1 MRKLLAPIALGS
13 YLTVLVAASLWP
25 KPIDG
30 QGLLAA
36 ITYQVLVFT
45 RTVSWLSWLQYD
57 QLEQLANVLLYVPL
71 GIFLVILW
79 PKAKLWLICLIPLAV
94 SGLAE
99 ISQRLFL
106 PDRYATL
113 NDVFFNTLGG
123 VLGVFIA
130 VSIRQLM
137 RNSKTEH

>member
-1 MRKLLAPIALGS
+1 LRKLLAPIALGS

>member
-1 MRKLLAPIALGS
+1 MRKLLVPIALGS

-25 KPIDG
+25 KPVDG

-45 RTVSWLSWLQYD
+45 STVSWLSWLQYN
-57 QLEQLANVLLYVPL
+57 QLEELANVLLYVPL

-79 PKAKLWLICLIPLAV
+79 PKAKLWVLCLIPLAV

-106 PDRYATL
+106 PDRYATV

-123 VLGVFIA
+123 VLGVLISA
-130 VSIRQLM
+130 SIRQLM
-137 RNSKTEH
+137 RNSKTER